1 MSIVLLR
8 CDDRLIHGQC
18 IVRVLND
25 YKVDQIILVDA
36 FTAANPIMENV
47 YKMSVPST
55 VKLSLVDPAS
65 GEAIELIERA
75 SADESSTL
83 VLVKDPVVVL
93 DLQKRTDSLPK
104 SLDIGPMSNRAG
116 TRKVTYFSFLLQA
129 EEQACEGL
137 SDFGVRVFFQQV
149 PGEKAVEWSEVKQ

>member
-36 FTAANPIMENV
+36 FTAANPIMEIV
-47 YKMSVPST
+47 YKMSVPSA
-55 VKLSLVDPAS
+55 VKLSLV
-65 GEAIELIERA
+65 
-75 SADESSTL
+75 
-83 VLVKDPVVVL
+83 DPVVVL

-149 PGEKAVEWSEVKQ
+149 PGEKEVEWSEVKQ